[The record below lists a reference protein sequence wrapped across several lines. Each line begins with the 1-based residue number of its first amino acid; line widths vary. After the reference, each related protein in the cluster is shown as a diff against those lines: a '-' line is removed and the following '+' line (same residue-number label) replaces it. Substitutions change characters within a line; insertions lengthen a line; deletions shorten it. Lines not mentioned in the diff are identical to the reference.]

1 MGKRE
6 SSESRLQAAGC
17 YSFINAEKFYD
28 HLHATAP
35 PPEGGTPNL
44 ENFAL

>member
-6 SSESRLQAAGC
+6 SSESRLQAAGV

-28 HLHATAP
+28 HFTMRQLRRP
-35 PPEGGTPNL
+35 LEGGTPNL
-44 ENFAL
+44 